1 MVNAANKPITPI
13 TLVLVAGSNYQAR
26 EAWIA
31 TAIAAL
37 PPQENA
43 AVLLEGLPTGVMSLQ
58 AHTHLLIE
66 RIAPGC
72 FCCIGQLALRVTLN
86 RLIKQMTRQNTKN
99 LFIAIND
106 AQHVTALQQSLT
118 SPPYDQLLQTDE
130 VIML

>member
-1 MVNAANKPITPI
+1 MANAANKPIAAI

-31 TAIAAL
+31 AAIAAL
-37 PPQENA
+37 PPQEHA
-43 AVLLEGLPTGVMSLQ
+43 AVLLEGLPTGVLSLQ
-58 AHTHLLIE
+58 ADTHLLLE

-86 RLIKQMTRQNTKN
+86 RLIKQMMKQNIKN

-118 SPPYDQLLQTDE
+118 SPPYDQLLKTDK
-130 VIML
+130 VVRI